1 MLDFENIT
9 FKYGEQELAFRV
21 IERAW
26 EDANMPKYSYDRTK
40 ARCFLTGYPNEWKGS
55 LLFWCELAELNP
67 HYIMNN
73 ARKKWRPELL
83 KENGR

>member
-40 ARCFLTGYPNEWKGS
+40 ARCFLCGFPKPWLGS
-55 LLFWCELAELNP
+55 LLFWCELAGLNSN
-67 HYIMNN
+67 YIMRISR
-73 ARKKWRPELL
+73 AKWRPELF
-83 KENGR
+83 KKG